1 MMVISNVRRRVLATA
16 VAVVASLGMASV
28 AVAQNKAPI
37 KIGFGMGLTGGM
49 AANGKAAVVAMEIW
63 REETNKKGGLLG
75 RQVEF
80 VYYDDQSNA
89 SLVPGIYT
97 KLLDVDKVDL
107 IVSGYG
113 TNFIAPAMPIA
124 MQRNMFFMTLFGT
137 NVNAKFNYPGY
148 FQMMPNGKEPAVGLT
163 GGFFDAALTSKKK
176 LQTVAIVGGDNEFAA
191 LTNEGARENAKR
203 KGLKV
208 VYDKTYPP
216 NTTDYT
222 PILRAVQATNPDI
235 VFFASYPN
243 ETAGIIRAAREIG
256 LKTEVF
262 GGTMI
267 GLGFSSIKK
276 QLGPL
281 LNGVVGFELYAAEK
295 TVNFPGVDA
304 FLKTYQSRAVKE
316 GVDELGFYLPPFA
329 YAQMEILGQAVEKV
343 GSLDQKKL
351 IDYVRATSFKTVVG
365 DVKFAAN
372 GEWEVGRPMYVQ
384 YRGVK
389 GNELDQFRKPGP
401 SVIISP
407 KALQSGELV
416 TPYQEAMK

>member
-1 MMVISNVRRRVLATA
+1 
-16 VAVVASLGMASV
+16 
-28 AVAQNKAPI
+28 
-37 KIGFGMGLTGGM
+37 
-49 AANGKAAVVAMEIW
+49 
-63 REETNKKGGLLG
+63 
-75 RQVEF
+75 
-80 VYYDDQSNA
+80 
-89 SLVPGIYT
+89 
-97 KLLDVDKVDL
+97 
-107 IVSGYG
+107 
-113 TNFIAPAMPIA
+113 MPIA

-163 GGFFDAALTSKKK
+163 GGFFDAALTAKKK

-203 KGLKV
+203 KGLKI

-222 PILRAVQATNPDI
+222 PILRAVQATNPDM

-304 FLKTYQSRAVKE
+304 FLKTYQSRAAKE

-351 IDYVRATSFKTVVG
+351 IDYVRSTSFKTVVG

-407 KALQSGELV
+407 KSLQSGELI

>member
-1 MMVISNVRRRVLATA
+1 MFVLNMRRRLLVAAVTMMAT
-16 VAVVASLGMASV
+16 LGIATVS
-28 AVAQNKAPI
+28 VAQNKPPL

-49 AANGKAAVVAMEIW
+49 AANGKAALVSMEIW

-80 VYYDDQSNA
+80 VYYDDQSNP

-107 IVSGYG
+107 IISGYG
-113 TNFIAPAMPIA
+113 TNLIAPAMPIA
-124 MQRNMFFMTLFGT
+124 MQRNLLFMTLFGT

-148 FQMMPNGKEPAVGLT
+148 FQMMPNGKEPAVGLA
-163 GGFFDAALTSKKK
+163 GGFFDAAMTASKKP
-176 LQTVAIVGGDNEFAA
+176 TSVAIVGGDNEFAA
-191 LTNEGARENAKR
+191 MTIEGARVVAK
-203 KGLKV
+203 KYNLKV

-243 ETAGIIRAAREIG
+243 ETPGVIRAAREIG

-267 GLGFSSIKK
+267 GLGFAAVKK

-281 LNGVVGFELYAAEK
+281 LNGVVGYELYAAEK
-295 TVNFPGVDA
+295 TVNFPGIDA
-304 FLKTYQSRAVKE
+304 FLKIYQSRAEKE
-316 GVDELGFYLPPFA
+316 GVDPLGYYLPPYA
-329 YAQMEILGQAVEKV
+329 YAEMEILGNAIEKV

-351 IDYVRATSFKTVVG
+351 IDYIRATTHKTVVG
-365 DVKFAAN
+365 DVKFASN

-389 GNELDQFRKPGP
+389 GNDIDQFRKAGP
-401 SVIISP
+401 SAIISP
-407 KALQSGELV
+407 KELKSGELI
-416 TPYQEAMK
+416 TPYQEASK

>member
-1 MMVISNVRRRVLATA
+1 MFVLNVRRRLLITA
-16 VAVVASLGMASV
+16 ASVFAACGIASV

-37 KIGFGMGLTGGM
+37 KIGLGMSLTGIL
-49 AANGKAAVVAMEIW
+49 AANGKAAVLSMEIW
-63 REETNKKGGLLG
+63 RDEINKKGGLLG

-80 VYYDDQSNA
+80 IVYDDQGNA

-97 KLLDVDKVDL
+97 KLLDIDKVDL

-113 TNFIAPAMPIA
+113 TNFIAPSMPIA
-124 MQRNMFFMTLFGT
+124 MQRKMYFLTLFGT
-137 NVNAKFNYPGY
+137 NVNSKFNYPGY

-163 GGFFDAALTSKKK
+163 GGFFDAAMTASKKP
-176 LQTVAIVGGDNEFAA
+176 TTIAIVGGDNEFAA

-203 KGLKV
+203 RNLRI

-243 ETAGIIRAAREIG
+243 ETPGIIRAAREIG

-267 GLGFSSIKK
+267 GLGFAAIKR

-281 LNGVVGFELYAAEK
+281 LNGVVGFELYTAEK

-304 FLKTYQSRAVKE
+304 FLKVYQSRAEKE
-316 GVDELGFYLPPFA
+316 GVDALGFYLPPYA
-329 YAQMEILGQAVEKV
+329 YAQMQILGEAVEKV

-351 IDYVRATSFKTVVG
+351 IDYTRATTFKTVVG
-365 DVKFAAN
+365 DIKFAAN
-372 GEWEVGRPMYVQ
+372 GEWETGRPLYVQ
-384 YRGVK
+384 YQGVK
-389 GNELDQFRKPGP
+389 GNDLDQFRKSGP

-407 KALQSGELV
+407 ASLQSGKLV
-416 TPYQEAMK
+416 TPYQEAIK

>member
-1 MMVISNVRRRVLATA
+1 MIISNVRRRVLATA

-28 AVAQNKAPI
+28 AEAQNKAPI

-63 REETNKKGGLLG
+63 REDVNKKGGLLG

-113 TNFIAPAMPIA
+113 TNYIAPAMPIA

-148 FQMMPNGKEPAVGLT
+148 FQMMPNGKEPAVGLA
-163 GGFFDAALTSKKK
+163 GGFFDAAMTAKKK
-176 LQTVAIVGGDNEFAA
+176 PQTVAIIGGDNEFAA
-191 LTNEGARENAKR
+191 LTNEGAREVVKR
-203 KGLKV
+203 KGLKI

-222 PILRAVQATNPDI
+222 PILRAVQATNPDL

-351 IDYVRATSFKTVVG
+351 IDYVRATNFKTVVG
-365 DVKFAAN
+365 DVKFASN

-407 KALQSGELV
+407 KSLQSGELI